1 MYMAQATLY
10 ILRGLPASGKSTWA
24 RKMVEESKGRIKRI
38 SRDDLRT
45 MVDNGIWSQSN
56 EYLIVRLR
64 DMMAMQALLLGYTVI
79 IDDTN
84 IEPHTLWSLKRL
96 AEACLAKIEAVH
108 FTAVAKTCV
117 ERDAKRDKPVG
128 EAVILSMSAQMEM
141 YLKTAADPLADV
153 SCVYSFNDQS
163 EYGSNK
169 YDPEGRKQKKEDSH
183 GS

>member
-1 MYMAQATLY
+1 MAQATLY

-24 RKMVEESKGRIKRI
+24 RQMVDKGEGRVKRI
-38 SRDDLRT
+38 NRDELRL
-45 MVDNGIWSQSN
+45 MIDNGQYSAQN

-84 IEPHTLWSLKRL
+84 IEPHTIWSLKRL
-96 AEACLAKIEAVH
+96 AETCLAKIEAVH
-108 FTAVAKTCV
+108 FTASTATCV
-117 ERDAKRDKPVG
+117 QRDALREKPVG

-153 SCVYSFNDQS
+153 TAVYYFNDQT
-163 EYGSNK
+163 EYGFNK
-169 YDPEGRKQKKEDSH
+169 YDPNRKKKEGND
-183 GS
+183 G